1 MASGR
6 LELYSIKSGH
16 PPRPAWRPRDKLTHS
31 VSFKMGNIDQVIDNR
46 QSTIDNYNLPFLIDK
61 SLFMALEK
69 RDKHTSEHCE
79 RVRLLSV
86 ALGKAMGLAEKM
98 INVLSYAAH
107 LHDLGKIAIPD
118 AILLKPSALDDVEWE
133 KMRTHSSIGAEI
145 IESSDFP
152 AAKEISN
159 AVRHHHE
166 HIDGTGYPDGLKGD
180 QIPILSRIIS
190 VSDSYDAMT
199 MRRAYHGTIT
209 HEHALRIMQNEKG
222 TKLDAE
228 ILSVF
233 TNVVK
238 TRFF

>member
-1 MASGR
+1 
-6 LELYSIKSGH
+6 
-16 PPRPAWRPRDKLTHS
+16 
-31 VSFKMGNIDQVIDNR
+31 
-46 QSTIDNYNLPFLIDK
+46 
-61 SLFMALEK
+61 MALEK

-86 ALGKAMGLAEKM
+86 ALGKARGLAEKM

-118 AILLKPSALDDVEWE
+118 VILLKPSALDDVEWE

-145 IESSDFP
+145 IESSYFP

-166 HIDGTGYPDGLKGD
+166 HIDGTGYPDRLKGD

-199 MRRAYHGTIT
+199 MHRAYHGVIT
-209 HEHALRIMQNEKG
+209 HDQALEIMLKESGK
-222 TKLDAE
+222 KLDSD
-228 ILSVF
+228 I
-233 TNVVK
+233 VK
-238 TRFF
+238 IFIGTISAIIER